1 MRERAQHVVEVAE
14 DIGVV
19 ELAVIDRKHVRQVLD
34 ELATLVEEGR
44 VVFIAL
50 NDEGAALLAGV
61 RRIRQVARDAADE
74 PARLSS
80 VGLEQDR
87 GHAGR
92 GRLAMGTSDDDV
104 TTFV

>member
-1 MRERAQHVVEVAE
+1 MREGAEHVFQVAE

-50 NDEGAALLAGV
+50 NDERAALLPWV
-61 RRIRQVARDAADE
+61 RRIWQVARDAADE
-74 PARLSS
+74 PTWLGA

-92 GRLAMGTSDDDV
+92 GGLTMSAGDDDIAA
-104 TTFV
+104 FV